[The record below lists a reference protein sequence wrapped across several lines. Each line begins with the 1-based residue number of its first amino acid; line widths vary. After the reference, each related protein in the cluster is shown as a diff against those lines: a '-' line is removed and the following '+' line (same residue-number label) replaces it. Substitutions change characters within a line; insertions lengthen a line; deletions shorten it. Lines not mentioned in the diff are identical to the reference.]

1 MPADDL
7 IEAYQAHLRERSCSP
22 RTIRDYA
29 YHLRRADAGLPQGL
43 DAAHEQEL
51 RAWLWR
57 GDLKPASR
65 VVIYAALTGFFN
77 WAVDA
82 GVFAFAPS
90 ARLIRPRV
98 REGVPRVATD
108 ELVRMVLTEA
118 KEPYRLWATIAAYSG
133 ARCIEIYRL
142 CREDITEQTVIL
154 RGKGAKDRSVPT
166 HPALWKAVKDLP
178 PGPVTDMPDEQA
190 ISNRFTRY
198 CRTHWDLALSLHRLR
213 GWFATTAY
221 NATKDPRAVQVLLG
235 HSNLATTTRYIAA
248 AVPQQRAAVAGLP
261 TFDRAEPEEKQPADD
276 DEE

>member
-1 MPADDL
+1 MAADDL
-7 IEAYQAHLRERSCSP
+7 IEAYQAHLRERSCSA

-43 DAAHEQEL
+43 DAAHEREL

-57 GDLKPASR
+57 GDLKPSSR
-65 VVIYAALTGFFN
+65 VVIYAALKGFFT

-82 GVFAFAPS
+82 GIFAFAPS
-90 ARLIRPRV
+90 EKLIRPRV

-108 ELVRMVLTEA
+108 ELVRLVLTEA
-118 KEPYRLWATIAAYSG
+118 KEPFRLWATIAAYSG
-133 ARCIEIYRL
+133 ARCIEIHRL

-154 RGKGAKDRSVPT
+154 RGKGDKDRSVPT

-198 CRTHWDLALSLHRLR
+198 CRTRWDLTLSLHRLR

-248 AVPQQRAAVAGLP
+248 AIPQQRAAVAGLP
-261 TFDRAEPEEKQPADD
+261 TFDDVEPEEVDRSED